1 MKRDYK
7 KPVWPYILPCVKDN
21 ENNVCVTAEWICISE
36 NHEIYNWILRSMV
49 EMDPQL
55 SLNQIRFIFS
65 DQLITQETIVKL
77 GVKETCVL
85 HGDPYHL
92 LNRVFPE
99 NFGLMYDS
107 LFTFL
112 NTMLTG
118 KEEEFETSF

>member
-1 MKRDYK
+1 
-7 KPVWPYILPCVKDN
+7 
-21 ENNVCVTAEWICISE
+21 
-36 NHEIYNWILRSMV
+36 MV

-55 SLNQIRFIFS
+55 SLNQIRFIFA

-107 LFTFL
+107 LFPFL
-112 NTMLTG
+112 DTMLIG
-118 KEEEFETSF
+118 KERVLKHLLRLPNNFCYLIYTN